1 MTTIDDLDVFA
12 ATPAVRVRGVAI
24 AIAIANTC
32 PVIVSNLPFGSGD
45 SGQLSSQAHLTH
57 VSTR

>member
-12 ATPAVRVRGVAI
+12 ATPAVRVRGI

-45 SGQLSSQAHLTH
+45 SGQLSSRAHLTH
-57 VSTR
+57 VSTL